1 VLQFHLAV
9 HLLTNYKE
17 LQMKTFKWVVEFEV
31 TETWVEDGF
40 NITQGRAI
48 DMMANA
54 LPYASGAEFKA
65 TVLKAPDAKLIR
77 KTQGYTD

>member
-1 VLQFHLAV
+1 
-9 HLLTNYKE
+9 
-17 LQMKTFKWVVEFEV
+17 MKTFTWVVEFEV

-40 NITQGRAI
+40 NITQDRAT

-54 LPYASGAEFKA
+54 LPYADGTEFKV
-65 TVLKAPDAKLIR
+65 TVLQAPDAKLIR